1 MDSLVRYNYLSSGIQ
16 CTKISSR
23 LCRPGGTFSSLA
35 QAQTACLQ
43 FGSSCHGVYD
53 EYCDGRK
60 LYLCTASPF
69 STSHGSGCVY
79 KATSAISTASK
90 PFEPTT
96 GAALR
101 NAVQKCL
108 AISPK
113 NGNCVNIPRCISTET
128 SDYSPGQV
136 HDVRSEEDLKKLQAT
151 GQLVV
156 TDWFAQWCG
165 PCKAFINQPSKKG
178 QRNKQTFCFAKLM
191 SRSVKIWL

>member
-1 MDSLVRYNYLSSGIQ
+1 MVYMTSIVMGVNYICARRVLSRPRTVPAV
-16 CTKISSR
+16 CTR
-23 LCRPGGTFSSLA
+23 RP
-35 QAQTACLQ
+35 LQ
-43 FGSSCHGVYD
+43 YPH
-53 EYCDGRK
+53 
-60 LYLCTASPF
+60 A
-69 STSHGSGCVY
+69 
-79 KATSAISTASK
+79 ASK

-165 PCKAFINQPSKKG
+165 PCKAFINQPSKKW

-191 SRSVKIWL
+191 SRSVKILL